1 MRRLRR
7 CRAPQIRAI
16 VPPASAPE
24 RAAFDD
30 LRFIRETIANSASFT
45 AVPGWG
51 MVGMGATALAAAVL
65 SLEASTPR
73 RWMAVWLVEA
83 AVALLLALWT
93 MERKARRSRTPLLSG
108 PGRRFVLSFLP
119 PLLAGALL
127 TAVLYQVDDVR
138 HLPGMWLLLYGTGVV
153 TGGAFSVRIVP
164 VMGMCFMTGGA
175 AALLAPAS
183 WGTAIMAAG
192 FGALHLI
199 FGAVIARKHGG

>member
-7 CRAPQIRAI
+7 CRAPQIRAVI
-16 VPPASAPE
+16 PASTPE

-51 MVGMGATALAAAVL
+51 MVGMGATALAAAL
-65 SLEASTPR
+65 LALQASTPK
-73 RWMAVWLVEA
+73 RWIAVWLVEA
-83 AVALLLALWT
+83 GVALLLALWT

-119 PLLAGALL
+119 PLMAGALL
-127 TAVLYQVDDVR
+127 TAVLYQISDVR

-199 FGAVIARKHGG
+199 FGVMIARKHGG

>member
-7 CRAPQIRAI
+7 CRATQIRA
-16 VPPASAPE
+16 VLPPSTPE

-51 MVGMGATALAAAVL
+51 MVGMGATAMAAAL
-65 SLEASTPR
+65 LAIEATTPK
-73 RWMAVWLVEA
+73 RWIAVWLVEA
-83 AVALLLALWT
+83 AVALLLALWA

-119 PLLAGALL
+119 PLIAGALL
-127 TAVLYQVDDVR
+127 TAVLYQISDVR

-164 VMGMCFMTGGA
+164 VMGMCFMAGGA

-183 WGTAIMAAG
+183 WGTAIMASS

-199 FGAVIARKHGG
+199 FGVVIARKHGG

>member
-7 CRAPQIRAI
+7 CRAPQIRAVI
-16 VPPASAPE
+16 PASTPE

-51 MVGMGATALAAAVL
+51 MVGMGGTALAAAL
-65 SLEASTPR
+65 LALQASTPK
-73 RWMAVWLVEA
+73 RWIAVWLVEA
-83 AVALLLALWT
+83 GVALLLALWT

-119 PLLAGALL
+119 PLMAGALL
-127 TAVLYQVDDVR
+127 TAVLYQISDVR

-164 VMGMCFMTGGA
+164 VMGMCFMAGGA

-199 FGAVIARKHGG
+199 FGVVIARKHGG

>member
-1 MRRLRR
+1 MPRLRR
-7 CRAPQIRAI
+7 CRASQVRAI
-16 VPPASAPE
+16 VPAGAPE
-24 RAAFDD
+24 RAALDD

-51 MVGMGATALAAAVL
+51 MVGMGATALLAALLAMRQ
-65 SLEASTPR
+65 ASPA
-73 RWMAVWLVEA
+73 RWIAVWLVEA
-83 AVALLLALWT
+83 ALALLLALWT

-127 TAVLYQVDDVR
+127 TPVLFQVGDLR

-153 TGGAFSVRIVP
+153 TGGAFSVRVVP
-164 VMGMCFMTGGA
+164 VMGMCFMTAGA
-175 AALLAPAS
+175 AALLAPVT

-192 FGALHLI
+192 FGLLHLV
-199 FGAVIARKHGG
+199 FGTVIARKHGG

>member
-7 CRAPQIRAI
+7 CRAPQIRAVI
-16 VPPASAPE
+16 PASTPE

-51 MVGMGATALAAAVL
+51 MVGMGGTALAAAL
-65 SLEASTPR
+65 LALQASTPK
-73 RWMAVWLVEA
+73 RWIAVWLVEA
-83 AVALLLALWT
+83 GVALLLALWT

-119 PLLAGALL
+119 PLMAGALL
-127 TAVLYQVDDVR
+127 TAVLYQISDVR

-164 VMGMCFMTGGA
+164 VMGMCFMAGGA

-199 FGAVIARKHGG
+199 FGVMIARKHGG

>member
-7 CRAPQIRAI
+7 CRAPQIRAVI
-16 VPPASAPE
+16 PASTPE

-51 MVGMGATALAAAVL
+51 MVGMGGTALAAAL
-65 SLEASTPR
+65 LALQASTPK
-73 RWMAVWLVEA
+73 RWIAVWLVEA
-83 AVALLLALWT
+83 GVALLLALWT

-119 PLLAGALL
+119 PLMAGALL
-127 TAVLYQVDDVR
+127 TAVLYQISDVR

-199 FGAVIARKHGG
+199 FGVMIARKHGG

>member
-1 MRRLRR
+1 V
-7 CRAPQIRAI
+7 I
-16 VPPASAPE
+16 PASTPE
-24 RAAFDD
+24 RAALDD

-51 MVGMGATALAAAVL
+51 MVGMGATALLAALVAL
-65 SLEASTPR
+65 RQTTPT
-73 RWMAVWLVEA
+73 RWIAVWLAEA

-93 MERKARRSRTPLLSG
+93 MERKAGRSRTPLMSG

-127 TAVLYQVDDVR
+127 TPVLYQIGDVR
-138 HLPGMWLLLYGTGVV
+138 HLPGTWMPLYGTGVV

-164 VMGMCFMTGGA
+164 VMGMCFMAAGA
-175 AALLAPAS
+175 AALLAPAT
-183 WGTAIMAAG
+183 WGTALMAAG
-192 FGALHLI
+192 FGVLHLV